1 LFYAR
6 GNIGSRPVLLDKEAN
21 KILTEAIAYVE
32 KNARHRSG
40 AYSYL
45 ANQAG
50 FPEPLIILVQSFM
63 SWQQETWQ
71 E

>member
-1 LFYAR
+1 LVQGQFCW
-6 GNIGSRPVLLDKEAN
+6 DKEAK

-32 KNARHRSG
+32 KNAQHRSG

-63 SWQQETWQ
+63 SWQQETWHEQ
-71 E
+71 